1 MKNPSKR
8 ITWKEISR
16 QKFLMVCAAI
26 FFVYGIVF
34 YYVPLAGWVMA
45 FQDYKPKDG
54 LFGSKFVGLGKFKF
68 LFSDDVFLRDIRNT
82 LAMGVLNLVTTFLMA
97 IIFAILLNEVRNMFG
112 KKLVQTVSY
121 LPHFLSWIIVTGI
134 LHDAL
139 SSTGIINEL
148 LVNLF
153 HNVMDAEAKAV
164 ITDEFKD
171 ITNNDM
177 HILEAIGIEE
187 LKSMSRIAGELH
199 VTVGT
204 LTTNMNSLERK
215 GYLTRNRSTRD
226 KRVVLVTL
234 TEKGR
239 KAFFHHRDFHRKMI
253 HTIIR
258 DLDEEEMKTLI
269 KCLGKLDIF
278 FREGNEE

>member
-1 MKNPSKR
+1 MR
-8 ITWKEISR
+8 
-16 QKFLMVCAAI
+16 
-26 FFVYGIVF
+26 
-34 YYVPLAGWVMA
+34 
-45 FQDYKPKDG
+45 
-54 LFGSKFVGLGKFKF
+54 
-68 LFSDDVFLRDIRNT
+68 DD
-82 LAMGVLNLVTTFLMA
+82 LVD
-97 IIFAILLNEVRNMFG
+97 
-112 KKLVQTVSY
+112 
-121 LPHFLSWIIVTGI
+121 GI
-134 LHDAL
+134 LITTKDTTTAWTRSGRQEACGPGAL
-139 SSTGIINEL
+139 PVYQRNIYWKILEKSNNRVLNEL

-187 LKSMSRIAGELH
+187 PKSMSRIAGELH

-204 LTTNMNSLERK
+204 LTTNMNSLEKK
-215 GYLTRNRSTRD
+215 GYLERNRSTQD

-269 KCLGKLDIF
+269 KCLGKLDTF